1 MERRRRRYKGVHEEG
16 AEIDFISSNDS
27 PVKEFPPFPHLFL
40 FNQMERKQTQ
50 SEANGSKCDVAEEL
64 SLIY

>member
-1 MERRRRRYKGVHEEG
+1 MHEEG

-27 PVKEFPPFPHLFL
+27 PVKEFPPFPHLLL
-40 FNQMERKQTQ
+40 FNQMERKQIQ
-50 SEANGSKCDVAEEL
+50 SEANGCKCDVAEEL